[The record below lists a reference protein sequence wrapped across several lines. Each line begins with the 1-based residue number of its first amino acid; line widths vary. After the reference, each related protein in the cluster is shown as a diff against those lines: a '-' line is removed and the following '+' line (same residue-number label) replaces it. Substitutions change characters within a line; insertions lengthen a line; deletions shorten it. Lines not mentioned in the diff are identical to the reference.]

1 MGLKTLNALFFNM
14 IEMRF
19 HFLSQGIVSQGRY
32 GKFEPGKAQYSIPN
46 FFDRLFLKYKS
57 VLKP

>member
-46 FFDRLFLKYKS
+46 FFDRLFLIRGY
-57 VLKP
+57 